1 MAVGGDR
8 RGELGIGLLG
18 CGVVGSAVARALAR
32 HSGVIGRRAG
42 RRPVIRAVAVRNPRQ
57 PRHVPVAPALFSD
70 DAWRVATHP
79 DVDVVVEVIGGLDP
93 AGGAIEAALGAGKH
107 VVTANKQVL
116 ARDFGKL
123 RGCAAASGRKLLFE
137 AAVMA
142 GTPAVSTVRSL
153 AGDRISR
160 LQGVLNG
167 TSNFCL
173 HRMQTGLTLAEAL
186 AEAQARGYAE
196 RDPSADIEG
205 HDAAAKLAILAMLAF
220 GRRASLREVA
230 VTGITRLRPADLAA
244 AARRGQAVRLVA
256 EARAE
261 DGRIRAEVAPAFLDR
276 IHPLAGIRGHHNG
289 LLVDAELA
297 GQLFIQGPG
306 AGGDATASA
315 ILTDIIRAAR
325 RSARRQ

>member
-1 MAVGGDR
+1 VAAGRDR
-8 RGELGIGLLG
+8 CEELGIGLLG

-32 HSGVIGRRAG
+32 HAGLIGCRAG
-42 RRPVIRAVAVRNPRQ
+42 RRPVIRAVAVRSPGR
-57 PRHVPVAPALFSD
+57 RRDVPVAPAVFCS
-70 DAWRVATHP
+70 DAWQVATRP
-79 DVDVVVEVIGGLDP
+79 DVDVVVEVIGGLQV
-93 AGGAIEAALGAGKH
+93 AGGAVEAALDAGKH
-107 VVTANKQVL
+107 VVTANKELV
-116 ARDFGKL
+116 ARRFGKL
-123 RGCAAASGRKLLFE
+123 ADLAAASGRRLLFE

-173 HRMQTGLTLAEAL
+173 QKMQAGLPLAGAV

-205 HDAAAKLAILAMLAF
+205 HDAAAKLAILAALAF
-220 GRRASLREVA
+220 GRASLDEVT
-230 VTGITRLRPADLAA
+230 VTGITGLEPADVAA
-244 AARRGQAVRLVA
+244 AAGRGQAVRLVA

-261 DGRIRAEVAPAFLDR
+261 GGRICAGVAPVFLDAS
-276 IHPLAGIRGHHNG
+276 HPLAGVRGHHNG
-289 LLVDAELA
+289 LLVDADLA

-325 RSARRQ
+325 PYASR